1 MAGLACGE
9 PNTISWDI
17 LKNHV
22 TTFVS
27 ADDPITV
34 RGMRMLAAPLK
45 GDAPIV
51 SGESGAVPFGTLA
64 TIMLSDECKELRDQL
79 DLNENSQ
86 VLRIFNRRR
95 YRSRPLQ
102 KYRLAGIRKIKQLK
116 KQTYKRREYHDCKL
130 RQN

>member
-1 MAGLACGE
+1 MVGGDLDTIMAGLACGE

-22 TTFVS
+22 TTFIA

-64 TIMLSDECKELRDQL
+64 TIMLSDECKDLRAELGL
-79 DLNENSQ
+79 DDHSQ
-86 VLRIFNRRR
+86 VLVFSTEGDTDPER
-95 YRSRPLQ
+95 YKNIVWRGLN
-102 KYRLAGIRKIKQLK
+102 K
-116 KQTYKRREYHDCKL
+116 
-130 RQN
+130 

>member
-1 MAGLACGE
+1 MVGGDLDTIMAGLACGE

-22 TTFVS
+22 TTFIA

-51 SGESGAVPFGTLA
+51 SGESGAVSMGLLA
-64 TIMLSDECKELRDQL
+64 ELMTNADYADLKDAIGL
-79 DLNENSQ
+79 DENSKVVFFSTEGDTDPQ
-86 VLRIFNRRR
+86 R
-95 YRSRPLQ
+95 YLDIVWDGEIPSYGL
-102 KYRLAGIRKIKQLK
+102 IK
-116 KQTYKRREYHDCKL
+116 
-130 RQN
+130 